1 MVGRNRAAPQRPHQ
15 SACQTSVPW
24 RRSCAGGGELGRFG
38 HGRGSE
44 CTRPNGELPASY
56 PCPCHATKM
65 KCPERISSRNSES
78 TPVGGD
84 FTDLALGA
92 PALHARGG
100 FTSERWF
107 LPAAMEYRVG
117 TEMLTAVHSDNAS
130 EYRPLL
136 KQLLL
141 AQPEHRVL
149 ERLGRSSPAIA
160 QLAHRFLA
168 REEHALARHTYGFH
182 RNASR
187 AAGQAPHGLGRGVG
201 QANARRAAPGG

>member
-1 MVGRNRAAPQRPHQ
+1 
-15 SACQTSVPW
+15 
-24 RRSCAGGGELGRFG
+24 
-38 HGRGSE
+38 
-44 CTRPNGELPASY
+44 
-56 PCPCHATKM
+56 
-65 KCPERISSRNSES
+65 
-78 TPVGGD
+78 
-84 FTDLALGA
+84 
-92 PALHARGG
+92 
-100 FTSERWF
+100 
-107 LPAAMEYRVG
+107 
-117 TEMLTAVHSDNAS
+117 MLTAVHSDNPS

-187 AAGQAPHGLGRGVG
+187 AAGQAPHGLGRVSDRQQRGVG
-201 QANARRAAPGG
+201 QADARRAAPGDPGNLHENLVQSHVGPTENVALAVPPAM

>member
-1 MVGRNRAAPQRPHQ
+1 M
-15 SACQTSVPW
+15 
-24 RRSCAGGGELGRFG
+24 
-38 HGRGSE
+38 
-44 CTRPNGELPASY
+44 
-56 PCPCHATKM
+56 
-65 KCPERISSRNSES
+65 SRNSES
-78 TPVGGD
+78 TPVGVD
-84 FTDLALGA
+84 FTNLALGA

-107 LPAAMEYRVG
+107 LPAAMECRVG
-117 TEMLTAVHSDNAS
+117 AEMLTAVHSDNAS
-130 EYRPLL
+130 EYRPSL

-168 REEHALARHTYGFH
+168 REEHALARYPYGFH

-187 AAGQAPHGLGRGVG
+187 AGGQAPT
-201 QANARRAAPGG
+201 ASAA